1 MIERSIVFDAA
12 PMPSSAIELIRVA
25 DLTSWNLDNLAA
37 PFWRLYVPLSPGGI
51 LRWNGRRQA
60 LAVGQMFA
68 IGPGT
73 DAATL
78 CAQPFRKAYLH
89 ATASVG
95 ERMPG
100 IWAFPITDALLTGLH
115 AAVDQRHLAA
125 TALLMNGFWNVALGQ
140 VLARQQPQPAP
151 SATVAD
157 IIAYLRA
164 NLDDP
169 PSHTTLA
176 TLSGLHPHS
185 LTRRF
190 VQEVGIPPQRLGLRL
205 RLDEAAR
212 LLSEG
217 RITIDTI
224 AARCGFGD
232 RNHLTKAFTRQ
243 WGCAP
248 ALYRQRHG
256 P

>member
-1 MIERSIVFDAA
+1 MLERSIVVDAA
-12 PMPSSAIELIRVA
+12 PTQSSVIDLIRVA
-25 DLTSWNLDNLAA
+25 DLTAWTLDNLAA
-37 PFWRLYVPLSPGGI
+37 PFWRLYVPLSPGGA
-51 LRWNGRRQA
+51 LRWNGRRHA
-60 LAVGQMFA
+60 LTVGQMVA

-73 DAATL
+73 D
-78 CAQPFRKAYLH
+78 CASTCTQPFRKAYLH
-89 ATASVG
+89 ATSPAL

-100 IWAFPITDALLTGLH
+100 IWAFPLADAMLASLRATI
-115 AAVDQRHLAA
+115 VDYQVAA
-125 TALLMNGFWNVALGQ
+125 TALLMSGFWHIALGH
-140 VLARQQPQPAP
+140 VLARQQPQAEP
-151 SATVAD
+151 SAVVAD
-157 IIAYLRA
+157 IIAYLRTHF
-164 NLDDP
+164 DDP

-212 LLSEG
+212 LLGEG
-217 RITIDTI
+217 AMTIDII
-224 AARCGFGD
+224 ATCCGFGD

-248 ALYRQRHG
+248 ATYRHRHG
-256 P
+256 A